1 MKDCEFDPRVKS
13 FLPDFA
19 RDAHGNIQEQNRGIG
34 PVRGVDT
41 TKPPAKNLKGAA
53 AAAPVAAAAA
63 GKGPNV
69 NTLLAANSC
78 TACHGMKNKI
88 VGPGFNEIAAKHK
101 GKANLEAY
109 LIGKIKNG
117 GSGVF
122 GAIPMP
128 AQPQVKDADAQ
139 AMAQWIAA
147 GAK

>member
-1 MKDCEFDPRVKS
+1 
-13 FLPDFA
+13 
-19 RDAHGNIQEQNRGIG
+19 
-34 PVRGVDT
+34 VDT
-41 TKPPAKNLKGAA
+41 TKPPAKTLVGATA
-53 AAAPVAAAAA
+53 AVAAPAAAPAAA
-63 GKGPNV
+63 KGPNV
-69 NTLLAANSC
+69 NNLLAANSC

-109 LIGKIKNG
+109 LVGKIKNG